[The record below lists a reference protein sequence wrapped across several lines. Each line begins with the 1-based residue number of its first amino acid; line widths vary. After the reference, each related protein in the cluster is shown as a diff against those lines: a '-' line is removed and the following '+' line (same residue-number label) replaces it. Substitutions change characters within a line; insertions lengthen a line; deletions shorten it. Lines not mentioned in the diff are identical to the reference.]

1 MVFQFSHFPQILRG
15 WHQEK
20 VSLHFAWS
28 TFIDKFPDMFSKKM
42 DQHPLSDRLT
52 LESLMEAA
60 GDVVLRMDAS
70 GKIFYASQRAQS
82 SIDSASALE
91 GTLLLDHVVREDSAA
106 LDTALNEAR
115 RSGGK
120 VRVNARLNPPSGPLW
135 FEWQVSVC
143 GNDAGQVE
151 FLVLARD
158 IAEQHATEER
168 LLHMATHDEL
178 TGLPNR
184 ALLSDR
190 LRMAMAQSRRTGVG
204 FTVLALDLDGFKK
217 VNDALGHPVGDA
229 LLRVAA
235 VRFREVL
242 RTVDTLAR
250 VGGDEFVA
258 VLPNAIDP
266 EELQVVARRMI
277 ATTQLPF
284 EIDGHVL
291 YVSTSV
297 GAAIYPE
304 HGDTEVKLLAHADTA
319 MYRAKE
325 TGKSR
330 CVIYDPAKFNLPEH
344 DVSMEAAMFD
354 AVRNGEFRLF
364 YQPILDAHT
373 RKIVGFEALMRWIH
387 PELGSISPV
396 QFIPMAEANGLINL
410 LGAWA
415 LKAACVQ
422 VRQFEQ
428 AAGRS
433 LYVSVNVS
441 PRQFRNDQFLHVMDD
456 AMRLSGLKGSQLLLE
471 ITEGILMS
479 DPEYAETLLHA
490 IATRNVRIAID
501 DFGTGYSSLAYLKRF
516 PIAALKIDR
525 AFIKDLPMSIKDA
538 AICNVVLSLASHL
551 NLTTIAEGVEND
563 EQLSFLSKQGCTM
576 IQGFLT
582 GRPLPPEEAI
592 LALKTGVLPVAGQV
606 GKIA

>member
-1 MVFQFSHFPQILRG
+1 MNQQQLAA
-15 WHQEK
+15 K
-20 VSLHFAWS
+20 
-28 TFIDKFPDMFSKKM
+28 
-42 DQHPLSDRLT
+42 LT

-60 GDVVLRMDAS
+60 GDLVLRADGA
-70 GKIFYASQRAQS
+70 GRIFYASQRAHAMAGGAVA
-82 SIDSASALE
+82 DGVALSACINAEDRPAFDAAMNEARDAAGKARLQARLNALE
-91 GTLLLDHVVREDSAA
+91 GQ
-106 LDTALNEAR
+106 
-115 RSGGK
+115 
-120 VRVNARLNPPSGPLW
+120 LW
-135 FEWQVSVC
+135 CEWQIIACASE
-143 GNDAGQVE
+143 DEQFE
-151 FLVLARD
+151 YLVVVHD

-168 LLHMATHDEL
+168 LRHMATHDDL

-184 ALLSDR
+184 SLLSDR
-190 LRMAMAQSRRTGVG
+190 LRMAIAQSKRTGAG

-242 RTVDTLAR
+242 RTIDTLAR

-258 VLPNAIDP
+258 VLPAAVDP
-266 EELQVVARRMI
+266 AEIQVIARRMI

-284 EIDGHVL
+284 EIDDHVL

-304 HGDTEVKLLAHADTA
+304 HGDSEVKLLAHADTA
-319 MYRAKE
+319 LYRAKE

-330 CVIYDPAKFNLPEH
+330 CVIYDNVKFNLPEH

-354 AVRNGEFRLF
+354 AVRNGEFRLY

-373 RKIVGFEALMRWIH
+373 KRIVGFEALMRWMH
-387 PELGSISPV
+387 PELGSISPA

-422 VRQFEQ
+422 VRHFEQ

-479 DPEYAETLLHA
+479 DPEYAETLLNA

-525 AFIKDLPMSIKDA
+525 AFIKDLPVSIKDA

-563 EQLSFLSKQGCTM
+563 QQLNFLSKQGCTM
-576 IQGFLT
+576 IQGYLT

-592 LALKTGVLPVAGQV
+592 LALQTGVLPATG
-606 GKIA
+606 ATENAA